1 VLDSVELVQVSEEA
15 FAESAMANEISA
27 GSRKRRRQL
36 SISEPVADPTPVLD
50 VVLPRRRRSSRSN
63 KYQGFK
69 PKVVGD
75 NPKRKSHVKPMCAPA
90 KKQPVSAKLKGKEVS
105 DEADSSQAE
114 DPTMNLHRSNSCSML
129 AVSFV
134 AFLLKRYRNI
144 SFCSLGKMV
153 MLRWSREG
161 SQDAEEFVQ
170 LK

>member
-114 DPTMNLHRSNSCSML
+114 DPTMKPTPIK
-129 AVSFV
+129 
-134 AFLLKRYRNI
+134 FLQHVGGELCGI
-144 SFCSLGKMV
+144 P
-153 MLRWSREG
+153 
-161 SQDAEEFVQ
+161 AEEISEYQ
-170 LK
+170 LLLPRKDGDASMV